1 MDLEGRSQ
9 LSRNILRSSSVQVAI
24 ELVAD
29 HYGID
34 FITLHLTQNAKA
46 GVDNPFVR
54 TTYPPNWVAHYLLN
68 NLVAIDPIVQHA
80 MKSDAGFSWADVPV
94 TPIQQA
100 MLRAARE
107 FGIGE
112 QGYTSPA
119 VDELRRRSFLSL
131 NSRMQPDQ
139 WIDFLAQHSAD
150 IDGLALDLHIKAL
163 TESAVGAF
171 TPQPLS
177 PREHECLCWTAE
189 GKTYSEIAIILGLS
203 EHTVR
208 SYLKVVR
215 LKLDCV
221 SMPQA
226 VAKASNMGLI
236 STPSEQDVA
245 RFTLRRDR

>member
-1 MDLEGRSQ
+1 MSLDGRSQ
-9 LSRNILRSSSVQVAI
+9 LSRDVLRSSSVQGAI
-24 ELVAD
+24 ELVAR

-54 TTYPPNWVAHYLLN
+54 TTYPPAWVAHYLLN
-68 NLVAIDPIVQHA
+68 NLVAVDPIVQHA

-94 TPIQQA
+94 TPNQQA
-100 MLRAARE
+100 MLRVAGE
-107 FGIGE
+107 FGLGE

-119 VDELRRRSFLSL
+119 TDELRRRSFLSL
-131 NSRMQPDQ
+131 NSRMPPDQ
-139 WIDFLAQHSAD
+139 WLAFLARHAAD
-150 IDGLALDLHIKAL
+150 IDGLAMDLHIKAL
-163 TESAVGAF
+163 AESAVGAA

-226 VAKASNMGLI
+226 VAKASNLGLI
-236 STPSEQDVA
+236 WTPSE
-245 RFTLRRDR
+245 RDATTSPFPREA